1 MAISVSD
8 NKKSSIGKPSQSA
21 VRGGSN
27 HMFGKSGS
35 VPARPEAL
43 VTHGSG
49 GGKWAKGG
57 SGKMCGYSGVKPS
70 KAL

>member
-8 NKKSSIGKPSQSA
+8 NKKSSIGKPSQGA
-21 VRGGSN
+21 VRGGGG
-27 HMFGKSGS
+27 HMFGRSGA
-35 VPARPEAL
+35 VPAKAEAL

-57 SGKMCGYSGVKPS
+57 GGSMCKYSGVKPS

>member
-1 MAISVSD
+1 MAISVSG

-21 VRGGSN
+21 VRGGGG
-27 HMFGKSGS
+27 HMYGKSGA

-49 GGKWAKGG
+49 GGNWARGG
-57 SGKMCGYSGVKPS
+57 SGSMCKYSGVKPS